1 MVINPAGSPDDSTER
16 EIDRLA
22 TSYWDFLLARE
33 PSLRTRRGL
42 PVESLPGV
50 SAAEADERAEFAAGV
65 LDRLRAL
72 RPAELS
78 GPAADTAGFL
88 RALAEQEAEAGRFHW
103 LTPTATPY
111 QLFRLQQYG
120 DTVFRPFRFEHRADT
135 DRYVT
140 LVRDLA
146 RCVAT
151 IGDKVAG
158 QAGGGVHIHSPDRD
172 GVHPTL
178 PRQRASSA
186 REV

>member
-1 MVINPAGSPDDSTER
+1 MVNNPGGSPDGSAVR

-22 TSYWDFLLARE
+22 ASYWDFLLARE

-50 SAAEADERAEFAAGV
+50 SVEEADERAGFAAGV
-65 LDRLRAL
+65 LSRLGAL

-120 DTVFRPFRFEHRADT
+120 DTVFRPFRFEHRADA

-146 RCVAT
+146 RCVST

-158 QAGGGVHIHSPDRD
+158 QAARGFRIHAPALTGVH
-172 GVHPTL
+172 T
-178 PRQRASSA
+178 
-186 REV
+186 